1 MAVATS
7 SKKRKLRKT
16 MARQNKFS
24 LGTLLPLVVGILVT
38 PPALHFASVLA
49 LSGLEAL
56 TMLYPWVSVVKSPVL
71 RMGLDTSIP
80 QGIMYLQFPLYGLIM
95 TWISRSKPFGVAL
108 LVVVFIHAAGIGL
121 AGLLSYL
128 QGAPLKIF

>member
-1 MAVATS
+1 
-7 SKKRKLRKT
+7 
-16 MARQNKFS
+16 MARKSKFS

-49 LSGLEAL
+49 LSGLDAL
-56 TMLYPWVSVVKSPVL
+56 TMLYPWVSVVKSPAL
-71 RMGLDTSIP
+71 RMGLDPSIP

-95 TWISRSKPFGVAL
+95 TWISRTKSFWIAL
-108 LVVVFIHAAGIGL
+108 LVVIFIHAVGIGL
-121 AGLLSYL
+121 AGLLGYM